1 MKFYFWIWP
10 HKDVGPDGF
19 SVIFYQQFLD
29 ELIKEIITKV
39 NELFEAGRF
48 EPHFNNHIN
57 LRLILKVFPQ
67 KKDEIALCN
76 VIYNII
82 SIFFFGKSTQEASW
96 WYIHRKS
103 ECFQPGKDDNYNII
117 VAYEIFHRLKFPKK
131 QAKSYLGVKT
141 NITKAWEFSQVK
153 MRSTGIVEKW
163 IYWII
168 DFVTTVCYFILINGS
183 PEELVELT
191 KGIRQ
196 GDPLSLYL
204 FILCAD
210 SHT

>member
-1 MKFYFWIWP
+1 MKFCFWIWP

-82 SIFFFGKSTQEASW
+82 SIFFLE
-96 WYIHRKS
+96 
-103 ECFQPGKDDNYNII
+103 N
-117 VAYEIFHRLKFPKK
+117 RLKKHLGDISTENQNAFNPGRMIIIILLSHMRYSIDWSSLRNRLNHIWGLK
-131 QAKSYLGVKT
+131 Q
-141 NITKAWEFSQVK
+141 I
-153 MRSTGIVEKW
+153 
-163 IYWII
+163 
-168 DFVTTVCYFILINGS
+168 
-183 PEELVELT
+183 
-191 KGIRQ
+191 
-196 GDPLSLYL
+196 
-204 FILCAD
+204 
-210 SHT
+210 